1 MDVRNVIILGAGPAG
16 YTAALYTARAGLKPL
31 LFAGPQKGGQLMW
44 TTEVENFPGFP
55 EGVMGPELMQK
66 MQVQAEKFGAEV
78 VEAIVEEVK
87 LGAEPFTV
95 KTANKEYKTKTLILA
110 TGATAKWLGIPG
122 EQEYMGKGVSACAT
136 CDGFFFRDKHVVVIG
151 GGDAALEEATFL
163 TKFASK
169 VTMLVRKD
177 FFKGSK
183 PMQDRANVNERI
195 EILYNREARE
205 VLGDG
210 QKMTG
215 LKIVSNQTQEELE
228 LKADGVFVAIGHKP
242 NTDLFVDQLD
252 LAKGYLSTEPGT
264 PKTSVEGVFAA
275 GDVADWMYRQA
286 ITAAGSGCQ
295 AALEAERWL
304 SHKE

>member
-1 MDVRNVIILGAGPAG
+1 MQARKVIILGAGPAG
-16 YTAALYTARAGLKPL
+16 YTAALYTARAGLAPL
-31 LFAGPQKGGQLMW
+31 VFAGPQKGGQLMW

-66 MQVQAEKFGAEV
+66 MQEQAEKFGAEV
-78 VEAIVEEVK
+78 IEAIVEEVQLSEQPFVVK
-87 LGAEPFTV
+87 ANGEEYTAETF
-95 KTANKEYKTKTLILA
+95 IIA

-136 CDGFFFRDKHVVVIG
+136 CDGFFFRDKEVIVVG

-163 TKFASK
+163 TKFATK
-169 VTMLVRKD
+169 VTILNRSAELR
-177 FFKGSK
+177 GSK
-183 PMQDRANVNERI
+183 PMQDRAIANEKI
-195 EILYNREARE
+195 EIHYNVE
-205 VLGDG
+205 VKEILGDG

-215 LKIVSNQTQEELE
+215 AKVVNNQTQEESE
-228 LKADGVFVAIGHKP
+228 LMADGVFVAIGHKP
-242 NTDLFVDQLD
+242 NTDLFVDQLE
-252 LAKGYLSTEPGT
+252 LAKGYLATEPGT
-264 PKTSVEGVFAA
+264 PKTSKEGVFAA
-275 GDVADWMYRQA
+275 GDVADWTYRQA